1 MSRERNV
8 GQMTSKM
15 VDVFSILVL
24 YGAVRLGLDQYY
36 KLLCNFAVGLLY
48 IHLQALNAEL
58 AMLTSF
64 DDSWRSSAVIIY

>member
-15 VDVFSILVL
+15 VDVFIILML

-36 KLLCNFAVGLLY
+36 KLLCNFAVL
-48 IHLQALNAEL
+48 
-58 AMLTSF
+58 
-64 DDSWRSSAVIIY
+64 